1 MESAGG
7 ELQKASAGA
16 ALALSVE
23 FHEHAVILSEA
34 QSKNQMMSANRGAQ
48 DEAVMLSSCCHVM
61 SGHSSGSW
69 RSKEIIFCKLTSDV
83 EEMRL
88 TVP

>member
-1 MESAGG
+1 
-7 ELQKASAGA
+7 
-16 ALALSVE
+16 
-23 FHEHAVILSEA
+23 
-34 QSKNQMMSANRGAQ
+34 MMSAYGGGQ
-48 DEAVMLSSCCHVM
+48 DEAVMLSSCCDVM

-83 EEMRL
+83 EETRF